1 MEFEV
6 SYSLDN
12 EQQFWD
18 GMFTGQLVA
27 MSSLINE
34 QNSTTLCRRIVRRNS
49 CFKIP

>member
-18 GMFTGQLVA
+18 GEFIKAHAPLTHLRLVH
-27 MSSLINE
+27 
-34 QNSTTLCRRIVRRNS
+34 LC
-49 CFKIP
+49 